1 MARDWAKSDGDLVRQ
16 ENLLLRELVTVY
28 QRLTG
33 LALQS
38 ADVATVVQLLA
49 QRISATVAVVS
60 QSLEVLTAAGP
71 QGPGELVTKFVTDQ
85 LASPRINGVL
95 RSTAQT
101 RRSLRLPAVRED
113 GGVIIAPILVG
124 DDVPAYLMTFVDT
137 DSGGGGDMSLLV
149 TEHAA
154 TICGVMLSRE
164 RVVAAAA
171 RQVRDDLVEGL
182 LLGGRDDEV
191 TRWARHL
198 GYDPAVAHRVIA
210 VTLGSGPG
218 GLGSAPGGLGSAP
231 GGLGSAPGGLG
242 SAPAGLAAGSAGLAS
257 DGGTVAE
264 RVAVAVEQFFAV
276 RAPDAI
282 TSIRPDEVIIVV
294 TEPAG
299 QRGTGSDIGR
309 LATSCLTRIRD
320 MFPEVPVNI
329 GIGGICREPAEIA
342 TSYGQARRSIDAMA
356 RLGRPVQVVAF
367 DELGIHRLLLQIPD
381 LTELSAFATEVL
393 GKIVAMDRH
402 RGTEFVSTL
411 ACYFRENNSPQ
422 RTARTLHV
430 HPNTVTY
437 RIRRICEIT
446 GLQLDVYRD
455 RMLAQ
460 VALEVLDALG
470 ADRGALPGRTSG
482 S

>member
-1 MARDWAKSDGDLVRQ
+1 MVREWPKADEPPQRDPIRQ

-33 LALQS
+33 LALQN
-38 ADVATVVQLLA
+38 ADVSTVAELLA
-49 QRISATVAVVS
+49 QRTNATVAVVS
-60 QSLEVLTAAGP
+60 QSLEVVTAAGP
-71 QGPGELVTKFVTDQ
+71 QGGGDAVTEFVTEQ
-85 LASPRINGVL
+85 LSSPRIADVL

-101 RRSLRLPAVRED
+101 RRSLRLPHVGHAGAVI
-113 GGVIIAPILVG
+113 VAPILVG
-124 DDVPAYLMTFVDT
+124 DDVPAYLLTFGDT
-137 DSGGGGDMSLLV
+137 EAGSGGDMSVLV

-171 RQVRDDLVEGL
+171 REVRDDLVEGL
-182 LLGGRDDEV
+182 LLGGRDGEV

-198 GYDPAVAHRVIA
+198 GYDPAVAHRVLVVA
-210 VTLGSGPG
+210 LTG
-218 GLGSAPGGLGSAP
+218 AE
-231 GGLGSAPGGLG
+231 
-242 SAPAGLAAGSAGLAS
+242 AAAA
-257 DGGTVAE
+257 AE
-264 RVAVAVEQFFAV
+264 RLAVAIEQFFAV
-276 RAPDAI
+276 RMPDAI
-282 TSIRPDEVIIVV
+282 TSIRSEEVIIVV
-294 TEPAG
+294 TEPSG
-299 QRGTGSDIGR
+299 RRGADGEIGR
-309 LATSCLTRIRD
+309 LAAGCVERMRD
-320 MFPEVPVNI
+320 MYPEVAVSV

-342 TSYGQARRSIDAMA
+342 TSYGQARRSIDAMT
-356 RLGRPVQVVAF
+356 RLGRHGQVVAF

-381 LTELSAFATEVL
+381 LAELSAFAAEVL
-393 GKIVAMDRH
+393 GKLVAMDRQ

-470 ADRGALPGRTSG
+470 AERSGLQGVRPPGTALQGAPGGRPPGTALPSSATG

>member
-1 MARDWAKSDGDLVRQ
+1 MARDWVRADRPSSVTDGDLVRQ

-33 LALQS
+33 LALQN
-38 ADVATVVQLLA
+38 AEVATVVQLLA
-49 QRISATVAVVS
+49 QRTAATVAVVS
-60 QSLEVLTAAGP
+60 QSLEVMTAAGP
-71 QGPGELVTKFVTDQ
+71 DGPGEVVTKFVTDH
-85 LASPRINGVL
+85 LASPRISGVL

-101 RRSLRLPAVRED
+101 RRSLRVPHVGEN
-113 GGVIIAPILVG
+113 GGVIVAPILVG
-124 DDVPAYLMTFVDT
+124 DDVPAYLMTFGDT
-137 DSGGGGDMSLLV
+137 DTGTSGDMSVLV

-182 LLGGRDDEV
+182 LLGGHDGEV

-198 GYDPAVAHRVIA
+198 GYDPAVAHRVIT
-210 VTLGSGPG
+210 VTFGSGPA
-218 GLGSAPGGLGSAP
+218 GLGSAPTGP
-231 GGLGSAPGGLG
+231 P
-242 SAPAGLAAGSAGLAS
+242 S
-257 DGGTVAE
+257 DSGALTE
-264 RVAVAVEQFFAV
+264 RAAVAVEQFFAV

-282 TSIRPDEVIIVV
+282 TSIRPDEVIIVLP
-294 TEPAG
+294 ERDS
-299 QRGTGSDIGR
+299 QRGPGSELGR
-309 LATSCLTRIRD
+309 LAASCLSRMRD
-320 MFPEVPVNI
+320 MFPEAAVSI

-342 TSYGQARRSIDAMA
+342 TSYGQARRTIDAMA
-356 RLGRPVQVVAF
+356 RLGRRGQVVAF
-367 DELGIHRLLLQIPD
+367 DDLGIHRLLLQVPD
-381 LTELSAFATEVL
+381 LTELSAFAGEVL
-393 GKIVAMDRH
+393 GKLVAMDRQ

-446 GLQLDVYRD
+446 GLRLDVYRD

-470 ADRGALPGRTSG
+470 ADRAVLPGSHSG